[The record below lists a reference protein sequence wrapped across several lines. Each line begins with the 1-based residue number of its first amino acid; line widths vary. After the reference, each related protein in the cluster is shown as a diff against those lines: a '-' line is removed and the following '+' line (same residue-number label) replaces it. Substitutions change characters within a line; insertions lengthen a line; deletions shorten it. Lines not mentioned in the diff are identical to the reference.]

1 MSTAQGFSA
10 AWLQLR
16 EGADARARN
25 RDLASALSAWFALR
39 SGLSIVDLG
48 SGTGSNLRAM
58 AQLLPPQQSWRLID
72 ADSALHGEA
81 RRMLRRWADNSED
94 LPDGRLLLEKGT
106 ARITVAFEQRDLAK
120 DPEGIF
126 TPAADLVTAS
136 ALFDLVSEGYIK
148 AFVRALASS
157 GAAFYTVLTYNGLQK
172 WAPHRP
178 ADNQMAAA
186 FNRHQMSDKGF
197 GTAAG
202 PTAASLLADYLRL
215 AGYSV
220 QEGDSPWTLGPS
232 DRMLIEELQR
242 GHAMAVLE
250 TGTVDA
256 KTVETWVKTIRS
268 AAEIGHTDILALPTP
283 TSRAQDF

>member
-1 MSTAQGFSA
+1 MSTTQGFSP

-25 RDLASALSAWFALR
+25 RDLANALSAWFALR
-39 SGLSIVDLG
+39 SELSVVDLG
-48 SGTGSNLRAM
+48 SGTGSNLRAT
-58 AQLLPPQQSWRLID
+58 AQLLPPKQSWRLV
-72 ADSALHGEA
+72 DSDGALHGEA
-81 RRMLRRWADNSED
+81 RKMLRQWADQAHD
-94 LPDGRLLLEKGT
+94 LADGGLALEKGA
-106 ARITVAFEQRDLAK
+106 ARIDVSFELLDLAK
-120 DPEGIF
+120 DAEAVF
-126 TPAADLVTAS
+126 AHKADLVTAS
-136 ALFDLVSEGYIK
+136 ALFDLVSEPYIK
-148 AFVRALASS
+148 AFVRALAAS

-178 ADNQMAAA
+178 ADNQIAAA

-197 GTAAG
+197 GASAG
-202 PTAASLLADYLRL
+202 PEASSLLTDYLRL

-220 QEGDSPWTLGPS
+220 QEGDSPWRLGPS

-250 TGTVDA
+250 TGVMDA

-268 AAEIGHTDILALPTP
+268 AAEIGHTDVLAFPTP
-283 TSRAQDF
+283 TSRAKDF